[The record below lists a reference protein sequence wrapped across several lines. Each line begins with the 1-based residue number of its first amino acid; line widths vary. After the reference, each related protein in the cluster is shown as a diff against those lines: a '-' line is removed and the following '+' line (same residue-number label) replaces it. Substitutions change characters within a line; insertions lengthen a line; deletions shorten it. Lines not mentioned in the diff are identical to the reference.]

1 MKYNLILLHHEQTKG
16 MKSFGP
22 KALLKIKLHNKTDLV
37 INHQLEQIA
46 NNLDKESKIVL
57 VVGFDKER
65 LIKKLDIPK
74 KHKNIIIV
82 DNTEYK
88 KWNQS
93 YAMMLGLKAINNNL
107 PTLIMDSGVL
117 LQKPFTIK
125 ENVGIENN
133 IVFTNKNTKEFD
145 IGCTINDSNVEYM
158 FYDLNPK
165 WINILLISPKYKE
178 PIQKI
183 SEMHKNSNIF
193 EIINYS
199 LKECETK
206 FIPIDSKVYYIRNQ
220 KHKLVK

>member
-1 MKYNLILLHHEQTKG
+1 MKYNLVLLHHEQTKG

-22 KALLKIKLHNKTDLV
+22 KALLKIKLHNKTDIV
-37 INHQLEQIA
+37 INHQLEQTSSNI
-46 NNLDKESKIVL
+46 DKESRIVI

-65 LIKKLDIPK
+65 LIKKLDISK
-74 KHKNIIIV
+74 KHKNTIIV

-93 YAMMLGLKAINNNL
+93 YAMMLGLQQIDNDL

-117 LQKPFTIK
+117 LQKPFSFA
-125 ENVGIENN
+125 ENLSLDNN
-133 IVFTNKNTKEFD
+133 IIFTNKSNKEFD
-145 IGCTINDSNVEYM
+145 IGCTVHDTNVEYM

-165 WINILLISPKYKE
+165 WINMLSICPKYKTK
-178 PIQKI
+178 IQTLSKL
-183 SEMHKNSNIF
+183 HKNSNIF

-199 LKECETK
+199 LKECNTK
-206 FIPIDSKVYYIRNQ
+206 FIPIDSKVYYIKNQ